1 MNMKQR
7 LDDDIKK
14 AMKAKDRQRTDC
26 LRMLKSK
33 ILEKEV
39 GLRAKQ
45 GKDYS
50 LTDEEAV
57 EVIGSYAKQRRDSID
72 SYRKGGRADL
82 VANEEAELAIV
93 GGYLPEQLGEDEVR
107 EIVQAAV
114 AESGA
119 TAPSQMGLVMKAVM
133 PRVKGKADGKLV
145 NRLVREALT
154 PDS

>member
-1 MNMKQR
+1 MSMKKR
-7 LDDDIKK
+7 LDDDIKT
-14 AMKAKDRQRTDC
+14 AMKARDQPRVGC

-72 SYRKGGRADL
+72 SYRKGGRDDL
-82 VANEEAELAIV
+82 VASEEAELAIV
-93 GGYLPEQLGEDEVR
+93 NGYLPEQLGEDEVR
-107 EIVQAAV
+107 QIVQEAV
-114 AESGA
+114 AETGA
-119 TAPSQMGLVMKAVM
+119 TAPNQMGLVMKAVM
-133 PRVKGKADGKLV
+133 PKVKGKADGKLV
-145 NRLVREALT
+145 KRLVREALQ
-154 PDS
+154 PDA